1 MGAITA
7 ANRIFMAPL
16 TRLRSIEPGDI
27 PTPLMAE
34 YYRQRA
40 SAGLIISE
48 ATQDFCPG
56 KRIRQVRLASI
67 VQEQIAAWKK
77 ITAGVHAENGHM
89 AVQPA
94 ADRTHFSRQP
104 ATWRSGTGSAFSTSA
119 RDHVLLCAM
128 ENGQA
133 MRVETSM
140 PRALELG
147 EIPGYRQ

>member
-48 ATQDFCPG
+48 ATQISAGQKDTQVHGIHSRNKLPHG
-56 KRIRQVRLASI
+56 KNYR
-67 VQEQIAAWKK
+67 
-77 ITAGVHAENGHM
+77 
-89 AVQPA
+89 
-94 ADRTHFSRQP
+94 
-104 ATWRSGTGSAFSTSA
+104 WRS
-119 RDHVLLCAM
+119 C
-128 ENGQA
+128 
-133 MRVETSM
+133 
-140 PRALELG
+140 
-147 EIPGYRQ
+147 